1 MLKVRVF
8 LCHFLLSRVKR
19 MLRFI
24 LYGLLCA
31 QIAAGEMRR
40 GIHAVRTT
48 KQVKLQ
54 ENISCCCCSAYNSY
68 KMHSILE
75 AHVPRSSNVVSEVFK
90 TFRTIFALKDFLRIC
105 SSSSVLLEQTLA
117 AVAESI
123 GYFLSYLASNSESL
137 HMQSKV
143 ILRKTYHTT
152 FCNLEI
158 HFLRS
163 TNYVGLYIWQIV
175 AWKSAHSHSKDS

>member
-1 MLKVRVF
+1 MSK
-8 LCHFLLSRVKR
+8 LCAESACVLLPFFALARVKR

-54 ENISCCCCSAYNSY
+54 ENISCCCSAYNSY

-105 SSSSVLLEQTLA
+105 SSSSSVLLEQTLA

-137 HMQSKV
+137 HMQSDFEKN
-143 ILRKTYHTT
+143 IPY
-152 FCNLEI
+152 N
-158 HFLRS
+158 FL
-163 TNYVGLYIWQIV
+163 
-175 AWKSAHSHSKDS
+175 